1 MIKTRVHEKN
11 KISQLFAM
19 RTAIAKSRYKN
30 PVGFFRGAQAIN
42 LSAHS
47 FPGQDSG
54 FPVPSDSQESSE
66 RTRTKRTLS
75 DCPSVRRTCRKYI
88 YQGVPM
94 EDSKKSTSNI
104 VGDRYL
110 AVTAM
115 MHVSQPIA
123 NEWPMKPPFDNQPV
137 L

>member
-1 MIKTRVHEKN
+1 MIKTQSSRKN

-75 DCPSVRRTCRKYI
+75 DCPSARQTCRNTSIKEFPRRAPRRVLPT
-88 YQGVPM
+88 VPAG
-94 EDSKKSTSNI
+94 KLGKQY
-104 VGDRYL
+104 R
-110 AVTAM
+110 
-115 MHVSQPIA
+115 Q
-123 NEWPMKPPFDNQPV
+123 
-137 L
+137 

>member
-1 MIKTRVHEKN
+1 MIKTQSSRKN

-30 PVGFFRGAQAIN
+30 PVGFFPGAQAIN

-66 RTRTKRTLS
+66 RTRTKRTWS

-94 EDSKKSTSNI
+94 EDSKKSTSNRSNQHTQPGRFI
-104 VGDRYL
+104 IKL
-110 AVTAM
+110 
-115 MHVSQPIA
+115 VSVIA
-123 NEWPMKPPFDNQPV
+123 
-137 L
+137 

>member
-1 MIKTRVHEKN
+1 MIKTQSSRKN

-66 RTRTKRTLS
+66 RTRTNGHGPIVRLS
-75 DCPSVRRTCRKYI
+75 DGRAEIHLSR
-88 YQGVPM
+88 
-94 EDSKKSTSNI
+94 SSNGGLQEEYFQQ
-104 VGDRYL
+104 VGTLRGWIRER
-110 AVTAM
+110 
-115 MHVSQPIA
+115 P
-123 NEWPMKPPFDNQPV
+123 
-137 L
+137 